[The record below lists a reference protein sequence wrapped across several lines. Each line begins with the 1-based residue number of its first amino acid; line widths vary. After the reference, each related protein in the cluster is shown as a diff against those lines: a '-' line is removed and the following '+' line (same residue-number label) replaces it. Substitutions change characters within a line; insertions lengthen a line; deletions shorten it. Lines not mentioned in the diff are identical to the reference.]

1 MIEPR
6 SLKDNRPLRDE
17 EVSAIM
23 YKAMSQPEHHKANN
37 IIHKATP
44 EESKAFQ
51 RSYYAKKAV
60 KVHKLN
66 AQVKGGKLV
75 IRMGL

>member
-6 SLKDNRPLRDE
+6 SVKQH
-17 EVSAIM
+17 ST
-23 YKAMSQPEHHKANN
+23 
-37 IIHKATP
+37 IIQKVTP
-44 EESKAFQ
+44 SESKAFQ
-51 RSYYAKKAV
+51 RSYYAKKAI
-60 KVHKLN
+60 KVHKLD